1 MRKRRDIVLSLAGS
15 GVLAVAAPA
24 GSYRRIL
31 GANERLRVGA
41 IGVGGRGAG
50 DLDAVASESI
60 AALCDVDQNALGAAA
75 ARYPDA
81 KRYTDYRQL
90 LDQVDLDAVVIAT
103 PDHHHA
109 PATVRAL
116 RRGLHVY
123 CEKPLTHTVDEARL
137 VSKLAAER
145 KLATQ
150 MGTQNHEH
158 PGYLRL
164 VEWLQDGVIGPV
176 SEVHIL
182 TDRPGK
188 WWPQGVALPS
198 EAPAVPSHLD
208 WDLWQGPAT
217 VRDYHPAYVPFRWRG
232 WWDYGCGAIGDMA
245 IHLMDPAFWGLHLG
259 GPVQVRSEGPP
270 ADRWS
275 APSRMQTRFR
285 FGPRGDWPAVDL
297 YWYEGEASPPPDIA
311 SQLPVNGSL
320 FIGREG
326 KIAIAHDGFPKLL
339 PEEKFA
345 DFKPPAARLAPSPG
359 HHRQW
364 IDAAKGQ
371 GKASSSFEYAGPFTE
386 CVLLGNIAFRTGQ
399 EIVYDPVAGQVT
411 NVIPLIAGGR
421 VAGKDAANQLLGKS
435 YRAGWELS

>member
-1 MRKRRDIVLSLAGS
+1 MLKRRDVVIGLAGS
-15 GVLAVAAPA
+15 GALAIAAPA

-50 DLDAVASESI
+50 DLDAVSTESI
-60 AALCDVDQNALGAAA
+60 AALCDVDQNALNAAG
-75 ARYPDA
+75 ARYPEA
-81 KRYTDYRQL
+81 KRYSDYRML

-123 CEKPLTHTVDEARL
+123 CEKPLTHTVEEARL
-137 VSKLAAER
+137 VAKLAAQR

-158 PGYLRL
+158 PGYQRL

-176 SEVHIL
+176 TQVHIM

-198 EAPAVPSHLD
+198 ERPAIPSHLD
-208 WDLWQGPAT
+208 WELWQGPASR
-217 VRDYHPAYVPFRWRG
+217 RDYHPAYVPFRWRG

-245 IHLMDPAFWGLHLG
+245 IHLMDPAFWGLQLA

-270 ADRWS
+270 ADPWS
-275 APSRMQTRFR
+275 APSKMKTRFR
-285 FGPRGDWPAVDL
+285 FGPRGDMPAVEL
-297 YWYEGEASPPPDIA
+297 FWYEGDAVPPLDIA
-311 SQLPVNGSL
+311 EQLPVNGSL

-326 KIAIAHDGFPKLL
+326 RIAIAHDGFPKLL
-339 PEEKFA
+339 PEEKFV
-345 DFKPPAARLAPSPG
+345 DFKPPAPRLTPSPG

-364 IDAAKGQ
+364 IDAAKGE
-371 GKASSSFEYAGPFTE
+371 GKTSSPFEYAGPFTE

-399 EIVYDPVAGQVT
+399 EIVYDPAAGRVTEVLPLQAGGPVAGT
-411 NVIPLIAGGR
+411 E
-421 VAGKDAANQLLGKS
+421 AANKLLGKS
-435 YRAGWELS
+435 YRAGWDL